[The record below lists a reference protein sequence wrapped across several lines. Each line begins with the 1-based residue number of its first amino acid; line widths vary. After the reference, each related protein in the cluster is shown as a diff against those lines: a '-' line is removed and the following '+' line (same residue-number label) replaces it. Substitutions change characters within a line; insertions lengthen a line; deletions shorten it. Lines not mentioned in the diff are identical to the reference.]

1 MAAVVRIGK
10 WQAHRS
16 AGAEKTFHL
25 WCNCSLCL
33 FELGFN
39 LSHHLS
45 YHLMRATFTQWL
57 HGFLPQPLPAGNT
70 ERVRAGIGACVGL
83 FVTALATHVLA
94 PNLASWLIAPMGASA
109 VLLFCV
115 PASPLAQPWSVVGG
129 NTVSALVGIAC
140 FHLVPDFLLAAPL
153 AGCLAIGTMFA
164 LRCLHPPGGAVALT
178 TVLGGHAVHEA
189 GWLFALSPVALNS
202 VLILVA
208 AILYNNLTGRRYPH
222 AQHAAD
228 KNVHATGD
236 PAPAARLGI
245 TESDLEAAL
254 VRYGEVLDV
263 SRDDLLA
270 IVDDA
275 RQLALHRHFSERSC
289 GELMSTHIVFAAPGD
304 TLEHARELLLRHR
317 LQSLPVLDETRHLR
331 GVIAQEDLLRHA
343 GWGTRLRQLVPGAGP
358 YVRDAMRQRVVA
370 LDVAAP
376 LAQLVPLLRDG
387 GYHQVAITGPGGV
400 MVGLVSQSD
409 LLAALSE
416 ERLEAAA

>member
-1 MAAVVRIGK
+1 MLTNIPSWLQVLLPAKPTVPFLEQLRA
-10 WQAHRS
+10 S
-16 AGAEKTFHL
+16 AGAL
-25 WCNCSLCL
+25 
-33 FELGFN
+33 
-39 LSHHLS
+39 
-45 YHLMRATFTQWL
+45 A
-57 HGFLPQPLPAGNT
+57 
-70 ERVRAGIGACVGL
+70 
-83 FVTALATHVLA
+83 ALAMTAGLSM
-94 PNLASWLIAPMGASA
+94 LLLGREGLWLIAPMGASA
-109 VLLFCV
+109 VLLFCL

-129 NTVSALVGIAC
+129 NTVSALVGVAC
-140 FHLVPDFLLAAPL
+140 AALVPDPLLAAPL
-153 AGCLAIGTMFA
+153 AGCLAIGIMFA

-189 GWLFALSPVALNS
+189 GWLFALSPVAVNS
-202 VLILVA
+202 TLIVLA

-228 KNVHATGD
+228 RNLHATGD
-236 PAPAARLGI
+236 PAPNARLGI
-245 TESDLEAAL
+245 TENDLEAAL

-275 RQLALHRHFSERSC
+275 RQLALHRHFNERSC
-289 GELMSTHIVFAAPGD
+289 AELMSTHIVFVAPTD
-304 TLEHARELLLRHR
+304 TLEHARELLLRYR

-331 GVIAQEDLLRHA
+331 GVIAQEDLLRMT

-358 YVRDAMRQRVVA
+358 RVKDAMRQRVVA
-370 LDVAAP
+370 LDAAAP

-387 GYHQVAITGPGGV
+387 GYHQVAITGADGV

-416 ERLEAAA
+416 ERLEAVG

>member
-1 MAAVVRIGK
+1 
-10 WQAHRS
+10 
-16 AGAEKTFHL
+16 
-25 WCNCSLCL
+25 
-33 FELGFN
+33 
-39 LSHHLS
+39 
-45 YHLMRATFTQWL
+45 MRATFIQWL

-70 ERVRAGIGACVGL
+70 ERLRAGIGACIGL
-83 FVTALATHVLA
+83 FLTALLTHVLE
-94 PNLASWLIAPMGASA
+94 PSLASWLIAPMGASA

-129 NTVSALVGIAC
+129 NTISALVGVAC
-140 FHLVPDFLLAAPL
+140 LHLVPDPLLAAPL
-153 AGCLAIGTMFA
+153 AGALAIGIMFA

-178 TVLGGHAVHEA
+178 TVLGGQAVHDA
-189 GWLFALSPVALNS
+189 GFLFALSPVALNS
-202 VLILVA
+202 ALIVIA

-236 PAPAARLGI
+236 PTPGARLGI

-254 VRYGEVLDV
+254 ARYGEVLDV

-275 RQLALHRHFSERSC
+275 RQLALHRHFNERTC
-289 GELMSTHIVFAAPGD
+289 AELMSTHIVFVSPRD
-304 TLEHARELLLRHR
+304 TLEHARELLLRYR
-317 LQSLPVLDETRHLR
+317 LQSLPVLDESRHLR
-331 GVIAQEDLLRHA
+331 GVIAQDDLLRMV
-343 GWGTRLRQLVPGAGP
+343 GWGMRLRQLVPGAGP
-358 YVRDAMRQRVVA
+358 YVEDAMRQRVVA
-370 LDVAAP
+370 LDASAP

-387 GYHQVAITGPGGV
+387 GYHQVAITGADGA

-416 ERLEAAA
+416 ERLAA

>member
-1 MAAVVRIGK
+1 M
-10 WQAHRS
+10 RS
-16 AGAEKTFHL
+16 
-25 WCNCSLCL
+25 
-33 FELGFN
+33 
-39 LSHHLS
+39 
-45 YHLMRATFTQWL
+45 TFTQWL

-70 ERVRAGIGACVGL
+70 ERVRAGVGACVGL
-83 FVTALATHVLA
+83 FVTALVTHVLA
-94 PNLASWLIAPMGASA
+94 PGQAAWLIAPMGASA

-129 NTVSALVGIAC
+129 NTLSALVGVAC
-140 FHLVPDFLLAAPL
+140 LHLVPDPLLAAPL
-153 AGCLAIGTMFA
+153 AGALAIGTMFA

-178 TVLGGHAVHEA
+178 TVLGGQAVHDA
-189 GWLFALSPVALNS
+189 GFLFALNPVALNS
-202 VLILVA
+202 ALIVLA

-228 KNVHATGD
+228 KNVHGTGD
-236 PAPAARLGI
+236 PAPGARLGI

-254 VRYGEVLDV
+254 ARYGEVLDV

-275 RQLALHRHFSERSC
+275 RQLALHRHFNERTC
-289 GELMSTHIVFAAPGD
+289 AELMSTHIVFVAPTD
-304 TLEHARELLLRHR
+304 TLEHARELLLRYR

-331 GVIAQEDLLRHA
+331 GVIAQEDLLHRIGRG

-358 YVRDAMRQRVVA
+358 RVQDAMRQRVVA
-370 LDVAAP
+370 LDAGAP
-376 LAQLVPLLRDG
+376 LARLVPLLRDG
-387 GYHQVAITGPGGV
+387 GYRQVAITGADGV

-416 ERLEAAA
+416 ERLEAVG